1 MRDEIKAVALKYP
14 ENKEAPVIAAKE
26 KGLLAKR
33 MLQIAEENNIPVRED
48 SLLTDILSVQEIG
61 NCIPENTWQAVA
73 EIFAYIRGL
82 ENKNGSNIQKN

>member
-1 MRDEIKAVALKYP
+1 MRKEIKAVALKYP

-26 KGLLAKR
+26 KGLLAER

-61 NCIPENTWQAVA
+61 SCIPENTWQAVA
-73 EIFAYIRGL
+73 NIFAWIRGV
-82 ENKNGSNIQKN
+82 ENKNGSNIQKD